1 MEQLLCNILYRLLG
15 TLISPTTVWTIVF
28 WLCVPRLG
36 GSFSFRAPKLF
47 STAPINDICTV
58 LCSSRLHS
66 LGCYQKFSKF
76 KCCQTTS
83 TWKNIPLSVQFNE
96 WYPSS
101 LHCQKKRKIMSLPRA
116 LINIT
121 LLQVIS
127 HSVTYFRSTTELISY
142 ILKFKWPAGD
152 HVQQM
157 LYESNWRLQE
167 LYNPISQLP
176 IKYFSVATR
185 GKT

>member
-1 MEQLLCNILYRLLG
+1 
-15 TLISPTTVWTIVF
+15 
-28 WLCVPRLG
+28 
-36 GSFSFRAPKLF
+36 
-47 STAPINDICTV
+47 
-58 LCSSRLHS
+58 
-66 LGCYQKFSKF
+66 
-76 KCCQTTS
+76 
-83 TWKNIPLSVQFNE
+83 
-96 WYPSS
+96 
-101 LHCQKKRKIMSLPRA
+101 MSLPRA

-185 GKT
+185 GKNIVVSFITIVNKSTYVFRFVLGD

>member
-1 MEQLLCNILYRLLG
+1 MLPNNFYMKKH
-15 TLISPTTVWTIVF
+15 T
-28 WLCVPRLG
+28 
-36 GSFSFRAPKLF
+36 SFSSIQRMISFQP
-47 STAPINDICTV
+47 
-58 LCSSRLHS
+58 S
-66 LGCYQKFSKF
+66 L
-76 KCCQTTS
+76 
-83 TWKNIPLSVQFNE
+83 P
-96 WYPSS
+96 
-101 LHCQKKRKIMSLPRA
+101 KKRKIMSLPRA

-176 IKYFSVATR
+176 IKYFSVASR
-185 GKT
+185 GKNIVVSFITIVNKSTYVFRFVLED

>member
-1 MEQLLCNILYRLLG
+1 MTYVLYCAEVVYTAWDATKNFLNSNVAKQLLHEKTY
-15 TLISPTTVWTIVF
+15 
-28 WLCVPRLG
+28 
-36 GSFSFRAPKLF
+36 LF
-47 STAPINDICTV
+47 QFNSTNDI
-58 LCSSRLHS
+58 LPAFIA
-66 LGCYQKFSKF
+66 K
-76 KCCQTTS
+76 
-83 TWKNIPLSVQFNE
+83 
-96 WYPSS
+96 
-101 LHCQKKRKIMSLPRA
+101 KKRKIMSLPRA

-176 IKYFSVATR
+176 IKYFSVASR
-185 GKT
+185 GKNIVVSFITIVNKSTYVFRFVLED

>member
-1 MEQLLCNILYRLLG
+1 
-15 TLISPTTVWTIVF
+15 
-28 WLCVPRLG
+28 
-36 GSFSFRAPKLF
+36 
-47 STAPINDICTV
+47 
-58 LCSSRLHS
+58 
-66 LGCYQKFSKF
+66 
-76 KCCQTTS
+76 
-83 TWKNIPLSVQFNE
+83 
-96 WYPSS
+96 
-101 LHCQKKRKIMSLPRA
+101 MSLPRA

-176 IKYFSVATR
+176 IKYFSVASR